1 VSFLCDCDQILDIN
15 NIKEE
20 GFFCFTVLGVFH
32 PWSFH
37 YAFSSMFPWAEIT
50 SWWQEK
56 VAEEVLHLLEDRK
69 LRKTETEDQM
79 HLQSHATCD
88 FLPPA

>member
-1 VSFLCDCDQILDIN
+1 
-15 NIKEE
+15 
-20 GFFCFTVLGVFH
+20 
-32 PWSFH
+32 
-37 YAFSSMFPWAEIT
+37 MFPWAEIT